1 MRKFS
6 NLPLHTLIAGA
17 LLTAGAM
24 AQTSTSSTQAPPA
37 ASGQTTTSQPGAA
50 AATPT
55 IPGLPTKKDQ
65 ISYAIGMNIGKGL
78 ARESITVDPN
88 VILQGI
94 KDAMAGG
101 KLLMT
106 DDQAQQTLTQ
116 LQAEVREQEDAK
128 RKQLSVDNAKA
139 GDAFLAKNKTQPGVV
154 VLPSGLQYK
163 MIKQGTGAK
172 PTINDVVTCNYK
184 GSLLDGKEFDSSYKR
199 GEPATFPVK
208 GVIKGWTEALQLMPV
223 GSKFELW
230 LPPDLAYG
238 EHGAGADIG
247 PNETL
252 VFEVEL
258 LSIKPPTENPPG
270 PQQPATPPP
279 SQKQ

>member
-154 VLPSGLQYK
+154 TSLPSGLQYK
-163 MIKQGTGAK
+163 MIRLKARARSRLSMMSSRVTTRARCSMARNSIA
-172 PTINDVVTCNYK
+172 PTSAVNRQPSRSRALSKVGPKRCN
-184 GSLLDGKEFDSSYKR
+184 
-199 GEPATFPVK
+199 
-208 GVIKGWTEALQLMPV
+208 
-223 GSKFELW
+223 
-230 LPPDLAYG
+230 
-238 EHGAGADIG
+238 
-247 PNETL
+247 
-252 VFEVEL
+252 
-258 LSIKPPTENPPG
+258 
-270 PQQPATPPP
+270 
-279 SQKQ
+279 